1 MRAGKRL
8 EEPMEIDP
16 NIALLAV
23 LTLGAGYLMVVAGVH
38 KSMLEWRRSGR
49 LCPSCG
55 RMIQARVCSF
65 CRGN

>member
-8 EEPMEIDP
+8 EESMEIDP

-23 LTLGAGYLMVVAGVH
+23 LTLGAGYLMVVAGLH

-55 RMIQARVCSF
+55 RLLQTRVCSF
-65 CRGN
+65 CAGN